1 MMIVANGVGLVG
13 VVLILTAYLLLQ
25 SERMQAENPWYSV
38 LNALGSGGILFS
50 LIYDFNLSAALV
62 EGMWMVISI
71 YGLVRVLWRRRQGGR
86 WRRARLPPDV

>member
-1 MMIVANGVGLVG
+1 MTTLANVIGLVG
-13 VVLILTAYLLLQ
+13 VVLILAAYLLLQ
-25 SERMQAENPWYSV
+25 TERMQAESPLYSV

-71 YGLVRVLWRRRQGGR
+71 YGLARVLWRRRRPGG
-86 WRRARLPPDV
+86 WSGARLPPDP